1 MCDRDRL
8 IELFK
13 KTEYTPFPEM
23 TMKSNLGNQFTE
35 YALNCIV
42 DELLANGVIVPPCKV
57 GDKTFLLLEKTS
69 GGYDIVESKCVK
81 IYENAFNRVYS
92 MALACAEIGNTL
104 EFYLNDFGRWVFLTK
119 EEAEERLKKINEMSH
134 IQK

>member
-1 MCDRDRL
+1 MSDRDRL
-8 IELFK
+8 IELVDK
-13 KTEYTPFPEM
+13 AKE
-23 TMKSNLGNQFTE
+23 E
-35 YALNCIV
+35 YAGDVTDHTETDYIVECLLN
-42 DELLANGVIVPPCKV
+42 NGVIVPPCKV

-119 EEAEERLKKINEMSH
+119 EEAEERLKKING
-134 IQK
+134 